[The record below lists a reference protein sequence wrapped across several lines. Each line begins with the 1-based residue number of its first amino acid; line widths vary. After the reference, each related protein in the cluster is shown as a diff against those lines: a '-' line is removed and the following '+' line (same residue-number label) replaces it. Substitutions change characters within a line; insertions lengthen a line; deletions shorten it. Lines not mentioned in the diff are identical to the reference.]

1 MSDNKESSVLFS
13 LNELMGLEE
22 DRIRQEERARTNA
35 AKAAE
40 EARAAAERA
49 KLEEEQARTR
59 AEEERR
65 RQEELRR
72 KEEEARLVAIQ
83 EAELAKAK
91 ADAENQARLAAMR
104 EQQEHQRRLEELR
117 QDQGK
122 KKLKIAV
129 GSVAALLVAAIG
141 LFVFFSV
148 EASREQERQNAMRL
162 EAEARVE
169 EERKRADEE
178 NRKRD
183 EAQKALLAE
192 ITDLKGKLEQAGSA
206 EARAKIQQ
214 EIDAKMKAGG
224 RRPGPAKPGT
234 DKPKPCNC
242 PPGDPLC
249 SCF

>member
-13 LNELMGLEE
+13 LNDLMGLEE
-22 DRIRQEERARTNA
+22 DRIRQEEQAKTNA
-35 AKAAE
+35 VKAAE
-40 EARAAAERA
+40 AARLAAERA
-49 KLEEEQARTR
+49 KVDQEEARMR
-59 AEEERR
+59 AEQERLR
-65 RQEELRR
+65 LDELRR
-72 KEEEARLVAIQ
+72 KEEDARLVAIQ

-91 ADAENQARLAAMR
+91 ADAENQARLAAMK

-148 EASREQERQNAMRL
+148 QNSREQERQNAMRI
-162 EAEARVE
+162 EAENRVE
-169 EERKRADEE
+169 SERKRADEE
-178 NRKRD
+178 NRRRD
-183 EAQKALLAE
+183 EAQKALLEE
-192 ITDLKGKLEQAGSA
+192 ITNLKDKLEQAGSV

-214 EIDAKMKAGG
+214 EIDAKMKGGTG
-224 RRPGPAKPGT
+224 RRPPTGKGP
-234 DKPKPCNC
+234 DKPKCDCDRN
-242 PPGDPLC
+242 DPMC